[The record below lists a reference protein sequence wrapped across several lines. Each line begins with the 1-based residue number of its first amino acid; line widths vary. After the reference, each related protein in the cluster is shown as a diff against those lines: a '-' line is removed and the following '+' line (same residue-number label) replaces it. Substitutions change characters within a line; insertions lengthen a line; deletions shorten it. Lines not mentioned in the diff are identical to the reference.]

1 MVMKPISQSIL
12 ASLAGLGLIVAANT
26 AEAANCTIDNWSSAV
41 ELTNANAGTQ
51 GANNRR
57 YAGPCGLRVPV
68 SSTLRYL
75 QDDTPAAETSFN
87 VRFYFFLNDVTGD
100 VTLFQAAAS
109 NNDPV
114 ITATYVE
121 STSVI
126 NVDIANNAAT
136 QTLIAEGV
144 DVASWNSLEIQWKAD
159 GEETAKVILVNAD
172 LTDEVIGSA
181 VNTSEL
187 RIDRARLGVLSV
199 SAGASGSID
208 FDDYDSRR
216 ESVPGRLCRGLT
228 DPDRAVGNS
237 GFQELKFADIDN
249 IFAEIASRGASP
261 SAGVPDFD
269 QDGQVKFS
277 DLDAVFQRIASRQ
290 VSCAVNS

>member
-1 MVMKPISQSIL
+1 MTTKAVYHGVL
-12 ASLAGLGLIVAANT
+12 TTVVGLGLVLASSAADAT
-26 AEAANCTIDNWSSAV
+26 NCTVDNWSLAV
-41 ELTNANAGTQ
+41 ELTDDNVGTQ

-68 SSTLRYL
+68 SGTLRYL
-75 QDDTPAAETSFN
+75 QDDTPANEAVFN

-114 ITATYVE
+114 ITATYDQ
-121 STSVI
+121 SASAI
-126 NVDIANNAAT
+126 DVDIAHATAT
-136 QTLIAEGV
+136 QTLVAEGV
-144 DVASWNSLEIQWKAD
+144 DVTSWNSLEIQWKAD
-159 GEETAKVILVNAD
+159 GAETAKVILVNAD

-187 RIDRARLGVLSV
+187 RIDRARLGVLGVTS
-199 SAGASGSID
+199 GATGSID